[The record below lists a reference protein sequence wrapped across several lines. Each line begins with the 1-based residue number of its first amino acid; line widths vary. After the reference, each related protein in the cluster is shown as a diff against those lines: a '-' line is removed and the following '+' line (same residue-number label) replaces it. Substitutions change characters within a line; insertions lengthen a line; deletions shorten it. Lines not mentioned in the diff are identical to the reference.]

1 MPVRRREACRL
12 IPSVLGDQ
20 TTLVNPLDIK
30 STEDFLGDL
39 QSMTRRK
46 RILVATGG
54 GDCPG
59 LNAVLRAIVKK
70 ATGQYNWEVLGSM
83 DAFNGVLSEPMQLKV
98 LDLAAVSGIHVR
110 GGTIIGTTNRGG
122 PFHWPV
128 KRRDGTWGSE
138 DRSDELI
145 RRLQYQGIEAVIN
158 IGGEGSQRISQRLFE
173 KGLNI
178 IGVPKTIDN
187 DLSATDFTFGYQ
199 TAVEVATDA
208 VDKLVTTAESHHRM
222 MVLEVMGRDA
232 GWIALGAAI
241 AGGADIVLI
250 PEIAYRLG
258 SILRKI
264 EERFSSGRGFVI
276 VVVAEGARPA
286 GGDVIFKQSDEVGC
300 QHKVL
305 GGIGRFFVGQVK
317 EQLPDM
323 EARVTVLGHLQR
335 GGSPCAFDRILATQF
350 GVAAVELIK
359 AEKFGYMVASNYPDI
374 VALPIREAIE
384 KYNYVDLDHNLVK
397 TARGLG
403 ICLGD

>member
-1 MPVRRREACRL
+1 
-12 IPSVLGDQ
+12 
-20 TTLVNPLDIK
+20 
-30 STEDFLGDL
+30 
-39 QSMTRRK
+39 MTRRK

-70 ATGQYNWEVLGSM
+70 ATGHYNWEVLGSI
-83 DAFNGVLSEPMQLKV
+83 DAFNGVLSEPMHLKV

-122 PFHWPV
+122 PFHWPI
-128 KRRDGTWGSE
+128 RRSDGTWGTE

-158 IGGEGSQRISQRLFE
+158 IGGDGSQRISQALFE
-173 KGLNI
+173 KGLSI

-187 DLSATDFTFGYQ
+187 DLSSTDFTFGYQ

-208 VDKLVTTAESHHRM
+208 VDKLVTTAESHNRM

-232 GWIALGAAI
+232 GWIALAAAI
-241 AGGADIVLI
+241 AGGADIALI
-250 PEIAYRLG
+250 PEIPYSLESVMG
-258 SILRKI
+258 KI
-264 EERFSSGRGFVI
+264 DDRFRSGRGFAI

-286 GGDVIFKQSDEVGC
+286 GGDVVATQSDEIGYRNRM
-300 QHKVL
+300 L
-305 GGIGRFFVGQVK
+305 GGVGRFLVGQVK
-317 EQLPDM
+317 KHMPDV
-323 EARVTVLGHLQR
+323 ETRVTVLGHLQR

-350 GVAAVELIK
+350 GVAAVDLIK
-359 AEKFGYMVASNYPDI
+359 EQKFGYMVASDYPKI
-374 VALPIREAIE
+374 VALPLKDAIAS
-384 KYNYVDLDHNLVK
+384 YHYVEHNDPLVH

>member
-1 MPVRRREACRL
+1 
-12 IPSVLGDQ
+12 
-20 TTLVNPLDIK
+20 
-30 STEDFLGDL
+30 
-39 QSMTRRK
+39 MTRRK

-70 ATGQYNWEVLGSM
+70 ATGQYNWEVLGSI
-83 DAFNGVLSEPMQLKV
+83 DAFNGVLSEPMEIKV
-98 LDLAAVSGIHVR
+98 LDLATVSGIHVR

-122 PFHWPV
+122 PFHWPI
-128 KRRDGTWGSE
+128 KRADGTWGSE

-158 IGGEGSQRISQRLFE
+158 IGGDGSQKISQQLFE

-187 DLSATDFTFGYQ
+187 DLSSTDFTFGYQ

-208 VDKLVTTAESHHRM
+208 VDKLVTTAESHNRM

-250 PEIAYRLG
+250 PEIPYQIE
-258 SILRKI
+258 SVLRKI
-264 EERFSSGRGFVI
+264 DERFRSGRGFVI
-276 VVVAEGARPA
+276 VVIAEGARPK
-286 GGDVIFKQSDEVGC
+286 GGEVVACQSEEVGYRNRM
-300 QHKVL
+300 L
-305 GGIGRFFVGQVK
+305 GGIARFLTGQVK
-317 EQLPDM
+317 QHMPDV
-323 EARVTVLGHLQR
+323 EARSTVLGHLQR

-350 GVAAVELIK
+350 GVAAVDLIK
-359 AEKFGYMVASNYPDI
+359 EHKFGFMVASNYPDI
-374 VALPIREAIE
+374 VALPLRDAIAN
-384 KYNYVDLDHNLVK
+384 YNYVSLDHSLVR

>member
-1 MPVRRREACRL
+1 
-12 IPSVLGDQ
+12 
-20 TTLVNPLDIK
+20 
-30 STEDFLGDL
+30 
-39 QSMTRRK
+39 MTRRK

-70 ATGQYNWEVLGSM
+70 ATGQYNWEVLGSI

-128 KRRDGTWGSE
+128 KRSDGTWGTE

-158 IGGEGSQRISQRLFE
+158 IGGDGSQRISQALFE

-187 DLSATDFTFGYQ
+187 DLSSTDFTFGYQ

-208 VDKLVTTAESHHRM
+208 VDKLVTTAESHNRM

-250 PEIAYRLG
+250 PEIPYRIE
-258 SILRKI
+258 SVMAKI
-264 EERFSSGRGFVI
+264 DDRFRSGRGFVI

-286 GGDVIFKQSDEVGC
+286 GGDVVATESDEFGY
-300 QHKVL
+300 HNRML
-305 GGIGRFFVGQVK
+305 GGVGRFFVGQVK
-317 EQLPDM
+317 QHMPDV

-350 GVAAVELIK
+350 GVAAVDLVKEQ
-359 AEKFGYMVASNYPDI
+359 KFGYMVASDYPRI
-374 VALPIREAIE
+374 VALPLKEAIAS
-384 KYNYVDLDHNLVK
+384 YHYVQHDDPLVQ

>member
-1 MPVRRREACRL
+1 
-12 IPSVLGDQ
+12 
-20 TTLVNPLDIK
+20 
-30 STEDFLGDL
+30 
-39 QSMTRRK
+39 MTRRK

-70 ATGQYNWEVLGSM
+70 ATGQHNWEVLGSI
-83 DAFNGVLSEPMQLKV
+83 DAFNGVLSEPMELKV

-128 KRRDGTWGSE
+128 RLPDGSWGAE

-158 IGGEGSQRISQRLFE
+158 IGGDGSQRISQMLFE

-208 VDKLVTTAESHHRM
+208 VDKLVTTAESHNRM

-232 GWIALGAAI
+232 GWIALAAAI
-241 AGGADIVLI
+241 AGGSDIVLI
-250 PEIAYRLG
+250 PEIPYKIESVLK
-258 SILRKI
+258 KI
-264 EERFSSGRGFVI
+264 EERFHSGRGFVI
-276 VVVAEGARPA
+276 VVIAEGALPA
-286 GGDVIFKQSDEVGC
+286 GGDVVACHSDQAGYRNRM
-300 QHKVL
+300 L
-305 GGIGRFFVGQVK
+305 GGIGRYFIGQVK
-317 EQLPDM
+317 ECLPEV
-323 EARVTVLGHLQR
+323 EARATVLGHLQR

-350 GVAAVELIK
+350 GVAAVDLIK
-359 AEKFGYMVASNYPDI
+359 EQKFGYMVACDYPNI
-374 VALPIREAIE
+374 VALPLREAIA
-384 KYNYVDLDHNLVK
+384 KYNYVDLNHSLVH